1 MKKSNKILISMASVA
16 TLGALPLVA
25 ARCGGSQKFDQK
37 FDGIIQIA
45 TGLSESN
52 NQGAAIKGVVD
63 EYNKW
68 LNSGTDEEKEEK
80 KAKGYLEARLQ
91 FLPNGYNTGPLS
103 NKLSSKDQN
112 TFWNILLN
120 YPQAA
125 SILAQSEMN
134 LALSD
139 EEFDNLN
146 LASVFK
152 NTNKP
157 IAGNKNHEK
166 WVVPFGV
173 SSEMQSVNKLV
184 LGKLLND
191 LKSEVGL
198 TIEEKNVKKN
208 VKKVNEYIDYY
219 SKSPKKN
226 HIDTEWNK
234 DKASDT
240 EKVKKDILSMNIKL
254 ADDIFESYEKL
265 IKFSIA
271 AKKLFPKNVNRPI
284 LGIDSLANSINVM
297 NASQSKGDLTKGYIT
312 PSDKHEVT
320 GGYDYESFLTKNTD
334 QNKVFEDLLKLV
346 FEGIKEGAIWVGG
359 GGAYGSN
366 ILTKHNMA
374 LNIGS
379 TAGWH
384 NTYIEETSSKIYF
397 VDKKENEID
406 KNRYFNL
413 YESKS
418 SDDVV
423 LKFNRIEDGSKNINK
438 IYSHDS
444 KSKIGRYDKKFK
456 SKNEQDKFLNE
467 LKNNF
472 NAKLLEYEYDEKSNS
487 LILGRDSKGDIVSS
501 FKLNDTHKGKFKA
514 LGKIFNDDKTY
525 SLVLDTSSISEKTIS
540 ADGLLNEADADWI
553 NSPLVNKDGDK
564 KSIFVQGPSMVL
576 IHANESENKGTK
588 LFVNWMFTH
597 NIPEITLR
605 RKKYSQ
611 TYKNI
616 KPIDAFN
623 RFGNYISPTNSY
635 FADDK
640 KEETIK
646 VLNEATKLAFE
657 SFNLAIKD
665 SENYQLAEDVSSVLS
680 DKLRDSI
687 STAGRKMVAQ
697 YTSNTAITF
706 DDFMKQISN
715 LFK

>member
-16 TLGALPLVA
+16 AIGALPLVA
-25 ARCGGSQKFDQK
+25 ARCGGSQKFDQRN
-37 FDGIIQIA
+37 DGILKIA
-45 TGLSESN
+45 TGFSETN
-52 NQGAAIKGVVD
+52 NQGTAIKGIVE
-63 EYNKW
+63 EYNNW
-68 LNSGTDEEKEEK
+68 LNSGSDEEKKERKE
-80 KAKGYLEARLQ
+80 KGYLPVELV

-112 TFWNILLN
+112 TFWNIILN

-139 EEFDNLN
+139 EEFDDLD
-146 LASVFK
+146 LAPVFK

-157 IAGNKNHEK
+157 IAGNTNHEK

-184 LGKLLND
+184 LGKLL
-191 LKSEVGL
+191 SEL
-198 TIEEKNVKKN
+198 ETIGVKKGDDN
-208 VKKVNEYIDYY
+208 SAKKINDYISYYKSSNKKGYIDND
-219 SKSPKKN
+219 SAN
-226 HIDTEWNK
+226 GWDK
-234 DKASDT
+234 DKASNLDQA
-240 EKVKKDILSMNIKL
+240 KKDILAMNITL

-265 IKFSIA
+265 IKFTIA
-271 AKKLFPKNVNRPI
+271 AKKLFPANVNRPI
-284 LGIDSLANSINVM
+284 LGIDSLATSINVM

-346 FEGIKEGAIWVGG
+346 FEGIKSGAIWVGG

-384 NTYIEETSSKIYF
+384 NTFIADKSSKIYF
-397 VDKKENEID
+397 IDKQENEID

-413 YESKS
+413 YQSKS
-418 SDDVV
+418 SGEVV
-423 LKFNRIEDGSKNINK
+423 LQFNRIEDGEKKINK

-444 KSKIGRYDKKFK
+444 KTELRRFEKKFK
-456 SKNEQDKFLNE
+456 TKNDQDKLIKE

-472 NAKLLEYEYDEKSNS
+472 SFKLLEYEYDENSNS

-501 FKLNDTHKGKFKA
+501 FKLSDTHKGKFKA
-514 LGKIFNDDKTY
+514 LGKIFNDDKNY
-525 SLVLDTSSISEKTIS
+525 SLVLDKSSISDKTIS
-540 ADGLLNEADADWI
+540 ADGLLNEQDADWI
-553 NSPLVNKDGDK
+553 NSPLINKDGDK
-564 KSIFVQGPSMVL
+564 KSIFAQGPSMVL

-588 LFVNWMFTH
+588 LFVNWMFKH
-597 NIPEITLR
+597 NLSEITLR
-605 RKKYSQ
+605 GRGDPL
-611 TYKNI
+611 TYNNI
-616 KPIDAFN
+616 KPVDAFN

-646 VLNEATKLAFE
+646 VLNKATKLAFE
-657 SFNLAIKD
+657 GFNQAIKD
-665 SENYQLAEDVSSVLS
+665 ANNYQLAEDVSSVLS

>member
-16 TLGALPLVA
+16 ALCALPLVA

-37 FDGIIQIA
+37 NDGILKLA
-45 TGLSESN
+45 TGLSETN
-52 NQGAAIKGVVD
+52 NQGVAIKGVVE

-68 LNSGTDEEKEEK
+68 LNSGSDEEKK
-80 KAKGYLEARLQ
+80 GRTAKGYLPVELV

-191 LKSEVGL
+191 LKSEVDL
-198 TIEEKNVKKN
+198 TIEEKN

-284 LGIDSLANSINVM
+284 LGIDSLATSINVM
-297 NASQSKGDLTKGYIT
+297 NASQSKGDLNKGYIT

-320 GGYDYESFLTKNTD
+320 GGYDYESFLEKNTP

-384 NTYIEETSSKIYF
+384 NTFIEETSSKIYF

-413 YESKS
+413 HKPDSNGDVISKF
-418 SDDVV
+418 
-423 LKFNRIEDGSKNINK
+423 KRFEDGDDKINK

-472 NAKLLEYEYDEKSNS
+472 NAKLLEYEYDENNNS
-487 LILGRDSKGDIVSS
+487 LILGRDSKGTVVNS
-501 FKLNDTHKGKFKA
+501 FKLDDKHKGKFKL
-514 LGKIFNDDKTY
+514 LGKIFDDDKNY
-525 SLVLDTSSISEKTIS
+525 SLVLDENSISNETIS
-540 ADGLLNEADADWI
+540 GDGLLNKNDADWI
-553 NSPLVNKDGDK
+553 NYPLVNKDGDK
-564 KSIFVQGPSMVL
+564 KSIFAQGPSMVL
-576 IHANESENKGTK
+576 IHANEPENKGTK

-665 SENYQLAEDVSSVLS
+665 ADNYQLAEDVSSVLS

-706 DDFMKQISN
+706 EDFMKQISN